1 MDIKKLFIV
10 GSGQMGAGIAQV
22 AAVAGYQVVIQDIS
36 EDAVKRAQSDINK
49 RLDKL
54 AEKNRMEQA
63 DAESAKARI
72 QITTTLQD
80 AGDVDLFIECVSENI
95 ALKNQV
101 FRLIDAVAKPEA
113 IIASNTSSISITE
126 IAAATNRPSQIVGM
140 HFFNPV
146 PAMKLLEIVQ
156 GYSTTQ
162 ETVDTAKAVGERL
175 GKICIISKDKP
186 GFIVNR
192 MLDPFL
198 NEAVFLLEEGVGT
211 AEDIDNGLKYGC
223 NHPMGP
229 LELTD
234 LVGLD
239 VLLAVMEVLY
249 AEYGDSKY
257 RPAPLLK
264 KMVRAGKLGRKTG
277 EGFYKYD

>member
-1 MDIKKLFIV
+1 MDIQKIFIV
-10 GSGQMGAGIAQV
+10 GAGQMGAGIAEV
-22 AAVAGYQVVIQDIS
+22 AAVAGYQVTIQDIS
-36 EDAVKRAQSDINK
+36 EAAVARAQSDIHR

-54 AEKNRMEQA
+54 VEKSRIGKA
-63 DAESAKARI
+63 DAECAKTRI
-72 QITTTLQD
+72 QITTALED
-80 AGDVDLFIECVSENI
+80 AGDADLIIECISEDQK
-95 ALKNQV
+95 LKREV
-101 FRLIDAVAKPEA
+101 FARIEAAAKPEA

-126 IAAATNRPSQIVGM
+126 LAAATKRPAQVVGM

-146 PAMKLLEIVQ
+146 SAMKLLEIVQ

-162 ETVDTAKAVGERL
+162 QTVDAARAVGERMD
-175 GKICIISKDKP
+175 KICIVSKDKP

-192 MLDPFL
+192 MFDPFV
-198 NEAVFLLEEGVGT
+198 NEAAFLLEEGVGT

-229 LELTD
+229 LELAD
-234 LVGLD
+234 MIGLD
-239 VLLAVMEVLY
+239 VILAVMEVLQR
-249 AEYGDSKY
+249 EYGDSKY

-277 EGFYKYD
+277 EGFYKYG